1 LVKPLVAFVGRPN
14 VGKSTL
20 FNRVVGDFLAVVSD
34 IPGTTRDRIYG
45 DCEWRDREFT
55 VIDTGG
61 LVFGTGGD
69 LLAQVRRQ
77 VELAMEEAQAIV
89 LVVDAEQGLVPAD
102 EEVAEALRTSEKP
115 VIVVANKAD
124 NNRRRL
130 EALEFYA
137 LGLGEPLPV
146 SALHGSGVGD
156 FLDVLVESM
165 PQVTIDEVGDALKI
179 AVLGRPNVGKSSLV
193 NALLGQERVIVNEA
207 PGTTRDAVDSSLELD
222 GERIVIID
230 TAGLRRRGKVEG
242 IEKYSFLR
250 AIRAIQRADI
260 GLLLIDTSEGLVDQD
275 VHIAGYAVDEGKGLI
290 VLVNKWDLVDKSV
303 TSADE
308 YTWRIRNALKFAPYV
323 PIAFISALTGRNVS
337 RVIPMTLRVRASQ
350 RERIPTARLNRLIR
364 DAVAHHTP
372 PTKRGKQ
379 LRIYYATQAEIVP
392 PTFIFFVN
400 DSKLVH
406 FSYQRY
412 LENQIR
418 RDFSFEGTPIRLEFR
433 GDKGREA

>member
-1 LVKPLVAFVGRPN
+1 MVKPLVAFVGRPN

-34 IPGTTRDRIYG
+34 IPGTTRDRSYG

-69 LLAQVRRQ
+69 LLVQVRRQ

-290 VLVNKWDLVDKSV
+290 VLVNKWDLVDKST

-337 RVIPMTLRVRASQ
+337 RVIPMTLRVRDSQ

-364 DAVAHHTP
+364 DAMAHHTP

-418 RDFSFEGTPIRLEFR
+418 RDFPFEGTPIRLEFR